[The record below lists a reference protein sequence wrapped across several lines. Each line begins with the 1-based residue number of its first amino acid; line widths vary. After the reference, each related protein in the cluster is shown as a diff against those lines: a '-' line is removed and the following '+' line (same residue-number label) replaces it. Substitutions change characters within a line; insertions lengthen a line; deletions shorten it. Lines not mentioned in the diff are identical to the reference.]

1 MAPAAFAASL
11 AQLTGLDSDTA
22 KEQLL
27 PHLESLQSQ
36 SEVRNYLDSLLAPGP
51 AAQSFIASYLA
62 YRFPSAPAAST
73 TAAAASGTSSWAST
87 PAGSRAPSPFGTTS
101 GARPHGKA
109 RNDSPAGGRAPSVP
123 RAAVAGG
130 VQVRVAPAPAPRA
143 QPAGAQGGKG
153 KGKGK
158 GKEEAEPELEL
169 SEEAVKELLEIGR
182 ELKAFDARAAEKAK
196 RSCFCQ
202 ARQHPLSPY
211 IPLCPSC
218 ALVLCTLNS
227 PALRCPSCLHFP
239 LLSSAT
245 TASHIAALQSR
256 REDLIAREKRRAAAA
271 REQDARER
279 AAIRFPT
286 LGMDMDGIRRAEQ
299 AQRSYAGH
307 AGGGSGGLAERIERT
322 FEERAAASAREQQL
336 SRARGGAAA
345 QGGAGGRVLRLDG
358 KTGKVK
364 VQTKVVRPAAKG
376 KGSVVAEETTGVI
389 APDEHDD
396 GLVPFVDED
405 DDGVRGEPALRS
417 RKGDDLA
424 RLSRPSAE
432 DGRVFVNVTLDEAD
446 RPIWAAQDE
455 AFINGGGG
463 DDDEE
468 GTFDAGVASSAFVQ
482 PARPAVPGAPAP
494 KEETKSK
501 RRRGGQGAGKA
512 AGETSTAA

>member
-27 PHLESLQSQ
+27 PHLDSLQSQ
-36 SEVRNYLDSLLAPGP
+36 SEVRNYLDSLLALGP
-51 AAQSFIASYLA
+51 AAQSFISSYLA
-62 YRFPSAPAAST
+62 YRFPSAPAASAT
-73 TAAAASGTSSWAST
+73 SATAAASGTSSWAST
-87 PAGSRAPSPFGTTS
+87 PASSRAPSPFGAPS
-101 GARPHGKA
+101 GARPYNKP
-109 RNDSPAGGRAPSVP
+109 RNDGAAAGRAPSVP
-123 RAAVAGG
+123 RAPVAGG
-130 VQVRVAPAPAPRA
+130 VQVRVAPPPAPRA
-143 QPAGAQGGKG
+143 LSSGAQGGKG

-158 GKEEAEPELEL
+158 EEPEPELEL

-227 PALRCPSCLHFP
+227 PALRCPSCSHFP

-256 REDLIAREKRRAAAA
+256 REDLVAREKRRAAAA

-286 LGMDMDGIRRAEQ
+286 LGMDMDGIRRAAEQ

-307 AGGGSGGLAERIERT
+307 AGGGSGLAERIERT
-322 FEERAAASAREQQL
+322 FEERAAASAREQQM
-336 SRARGGAAA
+336 SRGRGGAAA

-405 DDGVRGEPALRS
+405 DDGVRGERALLS
-417 RKGDDLA
+417 RKGDELS

-432 DGRVFVNVTLDEAD
+432 DGRVFVNVTLDEVD

-455 AFINGGGG
+455 AFITGGGE
-463 DDDEE
+463 DDDE
-468 GTFDAGVASSAFVQ
+468 VAVGGGAVSSGYVQ

-501 RRRGGQGAGKA
+501 RRRGGKGAGKA
-512 AGETSTAA
+512 AGESSTAA

>member
-27 PHLESLQSQ
+27 PHLDSLQSQ

-51 AAQSFIASYLA
+51 AAQSFIASYLS
-62 YRFPSAPAAST
+62 YRFPSAAAAST
-73 TAAAASGTSSWAST
+73 TPSSAVAASGTSSWAST
-87 PAGSRAPSPFGTTS
+87 PASSRAPSPFGAARNVGS
-101 GARPHGKA
+101 AAARP
-109 RNDSPAGGRAPSVP
+109 PSVSRGP
-123 RAAVAGG
+123 VAGG

-143 QPAGAQGGKG
+143 LSSGAQGGKG

-158 GKEEAEPELEL
+158 EEPEPELEL
-169 SEEAVKELLEIGR
+169 SEEAVKELFEIGR

-227 PALRCPSCLHFP
+227 PALRCPSCSHFP

-256 REDLIAREKRRAAAA
+256 REDLVAREKRRAAAA

-286 LGMDMDGIRRAEQ
+286 LGMDLDGIRRASEQ

-307 AGGGSGGLAERIERT
+307 AGGGSGLAERIERT

-336 SRARGGAAA
+336 SKGRGGAAA

-376 KGSVVAEETTGVI
+376 KGSVVAEETTGVM

-405 DDGVRGEPALRS
+405 DDGVRGKPALRS
-417 RKGDDLA
+417 RKGDELA
-424 RLSRPSAE
+424 RLSRPTAQ
-432 DGRVFVNVTLDEAD
+432 DGHVFVNVTLDEEE
-446 RPIWAAQDE
+446 RPVWAAQDE
-455 AFINGGGG
+455 AFINGSGV
-463 DDDEE
+463 DDDEAAVD
-468 GTFDAGVASSAFVQ
+468 GGAAPSGFVA
-482 PARPAVPGAPAP
+482 PAQPAVPGAPAP

-501 RRRGGQGAGKA
+501 RRRGGKGGKA
-512 AGETSTAA
+512 AGEVSSTAA